1 MIMKKLLVAILALS
15 IATIMYNESFAEKG
29 TFFDSVK
36 FIQYLDENTALEEVR
51 NGNLDVYYYRISSDR
66 LENFQAREG
75 LQVFDSTG
83 GSYSILVNPAESEE
97 FNPFSNKDIRFALNY
112 LVDRKLIV
120 NELMGG
126 FGSPIISYYSPSDP
140 EYLTVIEEL
149 ETFNFKYNPTLAEK
163 IISQVLKEEGA
174 VKIDEKWQ
182 FDSKPIVITIFIR
195 SDDPV
200 RKSIGEILA
209 VELQKIGFT
218 VKKDFGD
225 LNKAFV
231 IVYGSDPSDLKWSLY
246 TEGWARS
253 AFVRYDSVG
262 LGQMYSPWF
271 SNMPGFND
279 PSYWNYKNDRLDEL
293 TQKIYTGDFE
303 SSEKRSELI
312 QEAVVEGVN
321 EAVRIFLASKID
333 QYVANENVKGI
344 INDFGAGVP
353 SRFTPINAKSN
364 SNEFVIGVKQI
375 YQGAWNPVMG
385 LSDSYSRHIWG
396 IISDPATFKHPFT
409 GETFPVRAKWQ
420 VETAGPSEKLS
431 VPQDAKIWN
440 PTLQKW
446 ENILPDTFAT
456 SKVTFDFEFSNW
468 HNGQMMDIN
477 DILHSLY
484 FTIEWGTQTD
494 DNDRTFDTEF
504 TPRASQVIKTIIGVT
519 QIDEDTIEV
528 YVDYWHFDEGEIA
541 DWAVLWNSMPW
552 EISSAMEKAVM
563 DGKVS
568 FSRSGATS
576 KNVSWLSLIIPKDA
590 NIIKDY
596 LQEFK
601 DSNYVPAPLKE
612 NYQNLEYFQNRYD
625 SSIKWIDNN
634 NHAVISNGPFYLKS
648 YAPESRTITVSA
660 FNDDSY
666 PFKIGKWSQFEKA
679 KEPIITNIEM
689 KNIIQQGEKLEIRV
703 ETEHADSILYFL
715 TNSEGKMISSETLNI
730 TENIIT
736 IDIPSENTNYLGIGA
751 NNVKIF
757 AISNSVLKPD
767 FYESS
772 FIVTNYKEELPMSAP
787 GNIEF
792 AESEPEYGI
801 WIIPILIIIGMMIYF
816 KRKRSI
822 TT

>member
-1 MIMKKLLVAILALS
+1 MKKLLVIILALS
-15 IATIMYNESFAEKG
+15 IATIMFNGALAEKS

-51 NGNLDVYYYRISSDR
+51 NGNLDVYYYTISSDR
-66 LENFQAREG
+66 LESYQSREG

-83 GSYSILVNPAESEE
+83 GSYSILINPAESEE
-97 FNPFSNKDIRFALNY
+97 FNPFSSKDIRFALNY
-112 LVDRKLIV
+112 LIDRKLIV

-126 FGSPIISYYSPSDP
+126 YGSPIISYYSPSDP
-140 EYLTVIEEL
+140 EYLTVIEQL
-149 ETFNFKYNPTLAEK
+149 ETFNFKYNPTFAEE
-163 IISQVLKEEGA
+163 IITQVLKEKGA

-182 FDSKPIVITIFIR
+182 MDGKPIEITIFIR

-209 VELQKIGFT
+209 GELQKIGFT
-218 VKKDFGD
+218 IKKDFGD

-231 IVYGSDPSDLKWSLY
+231 VVYGSNPSDLKWSLY
-246 TEGWARS
+246 TEGWGRS

-271 SNMPGFND
+271 SSMPGFNV
-279 PSYWNYKNDRLDEL
+279 PAYWNYKNDRLDEL
-293 TQKIYTGDFE
+293 TQKIYTGGFE
-303 SSEKRSELI
+303 SSEKRSQLI

-321 EAVRIFLASKID
+321 ESVRIFLASKID
-333 QYVANENVKGI
+333 QYVVNEKVNGI
-344 INDFGAGVP
+344 VNDFGAGVP

-364 SNEFVIGVKQI
+364 SDEFVIGVKQI

-385 LSDSYSRHIWG
+385 LSDTYSRHIWG
-396 IISDPATFKHPFT
+396 IVSDPATFKHPFT
-409 GETFPVRAKWQ
+409 GETFPVRASWL
-420 VETAGPSEKLS
+420 VETAGPNEKLS
-431 VPQDAKIWN
+431 VPQEAKMWN
-440 PTLQKW
+440 PSLQKW
-446 ENILPDTFAT
+446 ENVAPDTLAT
-456 SKVTFDFEFSNW
+456 SKVTFDYEFSNW
-468 HNGQMMDIN
+468 HNGQEMDIN

-494 DNDRTFDTEF
+494 ENDRTFDTEF
-504 TPRASQVIKTIIGVT
+504 TPRAAQIIQTIIGVN

-552 EISSAMEKAVM
+552 EISSAMEKAVT

-568 FSRSGATS
+568 FSRSGATNKS
-576 KNVSWLSLIIPKDA
+576 VNWLSLIIPKDSQL
-590 NIIKDY
+590 IKEY

-601 DSNYVPAPLKE
+601 DSNYIPASLKE
-612 NYQNLEYFQNRYD
+612 NYLNSKYFQNRYD
-625 SSIKWIDNN
+625 SSIKWIEAN

-666 PFKIGKWSQFEKA
+666 PFKIGKWAEFEKA
-679 KEPIITNIEM
+679 ELPTITNIEM
-689 KNIIQQGEKLEIRV
+689 KNIIQRGEELEIRLQV
-703 ETEHADSILYFL
+703 VHSDSILYFL
-715 TNSEGKMISSETLNI
+715 TNSEGKMISSETLKTEGSNI
-730 TENIIT
+730 TIRV
-736 IDIPSENTNYLGIGA
+736 PSEKTKELGIGA
-751 NNVKIF
+751 NNIKIF

-772 FIVTNYKEELPMSAP
+772 FIVTNYKGELPTSLSN
-787 GNIEF
+787 NIEF
-792 AESEPEYGI
+792 SEDKLEYEI
-801 WIIPILIIIGMMIYF
+801 WIIPILIIIGIIIF
-816 KRKRSI
+816 LKKRRPI
-822 TT
+822 TA